1 MAGFFIVRVMEL
13 LSVSVGRGDMNE
25 KVVAPPP

>member
-13 LSVSVGRGDMNE
+13 LSVFVGRGDMNE